1 MKFDNKE
8 AIIAVLKND
17 MDIRLWITIVAVFL
31 CVVLMFFGINIV
43 PIRLVIITVMVITCY
58 ILMQAI
64 IKFDIV
70 NISWKYIFNVM
81 DLLMI
86 TYAIDSTGGYK
97 SPLFLMLFTMPL
109 AEATMHDDKKLVIF
123 TWVLPCIGYPLYIFI
138 FNIKNITAEDIG
150 IVIVRTM
157 FLVMMGAIS
166 YYYQKLISN
175 EKEKVMKANEE
186 IKKTNQSLEK
196 LVEKRTQELKNTQ
209 YQLIQSAKMAAIG
222 QLASGAAHEL
232 NNPMTVILGHA
243 QILLRGINDK
253 GIRTSLQQIEEQTY
267 RCKKIIKHLL
277 GFARQQ
283 TLQTQQLNIND
294 VITKAIELA
303 SLQLRMKDI
312 EIISKLDN
320 NVLMVKGDSS
330 LLEQVIQQLLVNAYQ
345 AITGEG
351 KIIITTCKD
360 KDGTVKI
367 EVEDNGAGI
376 DGTDV
381 LKVFDPFFTTKEIGS
396 GTGLG
401 LFVAYSIIEKH
412 GGKIRAESEGKGKGA
427 RLIINLPETSEQ

>member
-1 MKFDNKE
+1 MKFEDKE
-8 AIIAVLKND
+8 AIIVVLKND
-17 MDIRLWITIVAVFL
+17 MEVRLWVAMIAVL
-31 CVVLMFFGINIV
+31 LSVALMFFGIHIV
-43 PIRLVIITVMVITCY
+43 PFRMAIVTGMIITCY
-58 ILMQAI
+58 ILLQAI
-64 IKFDIV
+64 IRFDV
-70 NISWKYIFNVM
+70 VYISWKYIFNVL

-86 TYAIDSTGGYK
+86 TYAIDCTGGYK
-97 SPLFLMLFTMPL
+97 SPLFLMLFIMPL

-166 YYYQKLISN
+166 YYYQKLISD

-196 LVEKRTQELKNTQ
+196 LIEERTRELKNTQ
-209 YQLIQSAKMAAIG
+209 GQLIQSAKMAAVG

-253 GIRTSLQQIEEQTY
+253 EIRTSLQQIEEQTY

-283 TLQTQQLNIND
+283 ALQTQQLNIND
-294 VITKAIELA
+294 VIAKAIELVNP
-303 SLQLRMKDI
+303 QLRMKDI
-312 EIISKLDN
+312 EVINRLDKN
-320 NVLMVKGDSS
+320 ILMVKGDSS

-345 AITGEG
+345 AITGKG
-351 KIIITTCKD
+351 KIIITACKD

-412 GGKIRAESEGKGKGA
+412 EGKIRAESEGKGKGA
-427 RLIINLPETSEQ
+427 KLTINLPGISER